1 MTAEDTVDAFLAAI
15 EKKDVDAALELLD
28 EEAVYDNVPIGVVVG
43 RTAIRQTLEPF
54 LSGASAVE
62 WRVLRQVATGELVFN
77 ERIDRFEMEG
87 RWVEIHVAGVWE
99 VDDGLI
105 TLWRDYFDLAMF
117 TKQLQAGRPTV

>member
-1 MTAEDTVDAFLAAI
+1 VNAEDTVDAFLAAI
-15 EKKDVDAALELLD
+15 EKKDVDAALELMH

-43 RTAIRQTLEPF
+43 RAAIRQTLEPF

-62 WRVLRQVATGELVFN
+62 WRVLRQLSSDGLVFN
-77 ERIDRFEMEG
+77 ERVDRFEMEG

-99 VDDGLI
+99 VDEGLI

-117 TKQLQAGRPTV
+117 TKELQAGRPNG